1 MCHFSFGHTLWSQ
14 NLEGRRRAVDIAME
28 RMIAEMVKKL
38 AVQRV
43 FSRPQIVS
51 WEMVQEGLCQRW
63 KSNVLIVDCP
73 WGDALDINA
82 VDIKIDRE

>member
-1 MCHFSFGHTLWSQ
+1 MGTHFGVKTRKAD
-14 NLEGRRRAVDIAME
+14 GGAVDIAME

-82 VDIKIDRE
+82 VDIKIDCG